1 LTPFFEQAKLKL
13 AGSVESTTQ
22 AFTQLLT
29 DVAEVIR
36 EDVDDDF
43 RKAAHIAHYMMPD
56 SAEALLSS
64 LTSDSLKSAAKEVA
78 EGMRSSHSIVALR
91 LRQVLRDKI
100 SAIST
105 LL

>member
-1 LTPFFEQAKLKL
+1 MTQAKLKL
-13 AGSVESTTQ
+13 ASSVESTIQ

-29 DVAEVIR
+29 DVAEAVR

-43 RKAAHIAHYMMPD
+43 RKAAHIARYMLPD
-56 SAEALLSS
+56 SAEALLSALHS
-64 LTSDSLKSAAKEVA
+64 ESLKSAAKEVA

-100 SAIST
+100 SALSA

>member
-1 LTPFFEQAKLKL
+1 M
-13 AGSVESTTQ
+13 
-22 AFTQLLT
+22 
-29 DVAEVIR
+29 IR
-36 EDVDDDF
+36 EDVDDDY
-43 RKAAHIAHYMMPD
+43 RKATHIAHYMMAD

-64 LTSDSLKSAAKEVA
+64 LYSDSLKTAAKEVA

-100 SAIST
+100 SALSA